1 MAETEK
7 ARVLVV
13 DDEVMIRKMIGA
25 VVASLNGEVAASV
38 GDGKAAIESF
48 GEARPDLVLLDLH
61 MPGTSGVDVLREI
74 MKIDST
80 AHVVMLTAE
89 DNPVM
94 AENCANIG
102 ARDFINKTLG
112 PQTISDRIKLALT
125 AVERAAKAD
134 AGDAQASASNVIIHP
149 V

>member
-25 VVASLNGEVAASV
+25 LVASLNGEVAASV

-48 GEARPDLVLLDLH
+48 REFRPGLVLLDLH
-61 MPGTSGVDVLREI
+61 MPGTSGIDVLRDI
-74 MKIDST
+74 MKIDS
-80 AHVVMLTAE
+80 AAYVVMLTAE
-89 DNPVM
+89 DNPMM
-94 AENCANIG
+94 AENCANLG

-112 PQTISDRIKLALT
+112 PQTIADRIKLALT
-125 AVERAAKAD
+125 AVEQAAKAD
-134 AGDAQASASNVIIHP
+134 TGDAQASATDLIFP